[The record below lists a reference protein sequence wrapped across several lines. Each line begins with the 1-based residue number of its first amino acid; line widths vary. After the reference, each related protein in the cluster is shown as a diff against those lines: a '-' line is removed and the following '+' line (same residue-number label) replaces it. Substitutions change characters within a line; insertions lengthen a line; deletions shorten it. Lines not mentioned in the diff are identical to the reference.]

1 MATETKPRTRRGS
14 AAPELDE
21 EQEVDLGRYWNTILT
36 RWWLPLAGLAAGLV
50 LGYLV
55 SLGGAEVYQARAVVY
70 LGQPLSVGGVP
81 IQSLATNPAT
91 VGQIVHSES
100 TLRAVARAAHVSV
113 GALRGQVTTQTISGG
128 VAGTATAARVGQ
140 TPLIAII
147 VKGKAPGG
155 ATRATNALAAS
166 VVQQVSGGYVTRK
179 IKSLEVQLAAQNKE
193 LTSIDQRVNDLQTA
207 VQNAGGLSS
216 IERLLLVNQI
226 GFAEQ
231 ERTQVITQQGQ
242 TQQLLSVARDV
253 ERSQIVTR
261 GAAVK
266 VTARSRRNSMLVGA
280 IIGLLLGLLAALLWE
295 PASRIARRS
304 AV

>member
-1 MATETKPRTRRGS
+1 MATETKPRTRRQ
-14 AAPELDE
+14 PEPDLDA
-21 EQEVDLGRYWNTILT
+21 EQEVDLGRYWGAIVS
-36 RWWLPLAGLAAGLV
+36 RWWLPLAGLAAGII

-55 SLGGAEVYQARAVVY
+55 SLGGGQVYQAKAVVY
-70 LGQPLSVGGVP
+70 LGQPLSTGGVP

-91 VGQIVHSES
+91 VGEIVHSES
-100 TLRAVARAAHVSV
+100 TLRAVARAARVSV
-113 GALRGQVTTQTISGG
+113 GQLRGQVTSQTISGG
-128 VAGTATAARVGQ
+128 AAGTATAARAGQ

-147 VKGKAPGG
+147 VKAKAPGA

-166 VVQQVSGGYVTRK
+166 VVQQVSGSYVNGK
-179 IKSLEVQLAAQNKE
+179 IKSFEIQLAAENKE
-193 LTSIDQRVNDLQTA
+193 ILSIDQRVNELQTA

-231 ERTQVITQQGQ
+231 ERTQVVTQQTQ
-242 TQQLLSVARDV
+242 TQQLLSVARNV

-266 VTARSRRNSMLVGA
+266 VTARSRRNSMLAGGF
-280 IIGLLLGLLAALLWE
+280 IGLILGLLAALLWE
-295 PASRIARRS
+295 PVSRIARRS